1 MTFLFVAG
9 ITLVLVIAGCLLN
22 KFSGNDLKKIY
33 KWSWSLH
40 LILLTCSFI
49 MWFYESSITGIW
61 FYKKSFFTFI
71 FYFNLFI
78 FLCLII
84 LRPLLQKAETKNGGV
99 TKKYNIK
106 YYEGNN
112 WLDNYARRQAMTFFI
127 LVFVAV
133 PIINIYAVI
142 QFVKQYLF

>member
-1 MTFLFVAG
+1 MTFLFVTG

-22 KFSGNDLKKIY
+22 KFSGNNFKKIY

-40 LILLTCSFI
+40 LNLLTCSFI

-78 FLCLII
+78 LLCLII

-112 WLDNYARRQAMTFFI
+112 WLDNYARRQAMTIFI